1 MNTGGGRGKRGK
13 YPYRMKEK
21 WKLIMGEGGAG
32 DNMREERSMVR
43 KMVGREMKE
52 ERGINREISG
62 GKERIYEEDFNDYVY
77 PRESR
82 ALFRK

>member
-1 MNTGGGRGKRGK
+1 MEIDNGKGGT
-13 YPYRMKEK
+13 
-21 WKLIMGEGGAG
+21 G

>member
-1 MNTGGGRGKRGK
+1 
-13 YPYRMKEK
+13 
-21 WKLIMGEGGAG
+21 
-32 DNMREERSMVR
+32 MREERSMVR

-62 GKERIYEEDFNDYVY
+62 GKEPIYEEDFNDYVY